1 MLNVAFVFCFSPL
14 NKCFAFLNLFHIP
27 LTPLLK
33 GGLIGNTTP
42 PNPPKGGKIG
52 KKKCGKKKE
61 KNLNGKRKMAVKK
74 KDFHRGKK
82 RKTNNPARPPT
93 TEAHSK
99 EVLPPLKIKQKQK
112 KEKDLTKEN
121 L

>member
-1 MLNVAFVFCFSPL
+1 VEGRE
-14 NKCFAFLNLFHIP
+14 LFP
-27 LTPLLK
+27 SLPSRQWY
-33 GGLIGNTTP
+33 
-42 PNPPKGGKIG
+42 

-93 TEAHSK
+93 TEAYSK
-99 EVLPPLKIKQKQK
+99 EVLPPLNRKRQNK
-112 KEKDLTKEN
+112 KTPGT
-121 L
+121 